1 LLFECASFK
10 LDKLTAMYNF
20 IEDYLNNPAQ
30 AVSNARDAAALRFND
45 VDIADD
51 LIYAQMS
58 SPEFSLYEEIV
69 LS

>member
-1 LLFECASFK
+1 MLFECASFN

-45 VDIADD
+45 VDDD